1 MVNWKNQSEKMVQWI
16 YDYIHQE
23 IKKKKS
29 TKIENTIPIIAI
41 TSSCW
46 SSSSINKTTP
56 TFHSIKKNFLLHPC
70 IAKCALLM
78 LHLKLLSFKF
88 MIFISQEHKHEI

>member
-41 TSSCW
+41 TSSC
-46 SSSSINKTTP
+46 
-56 TFHSIKKNFLLHPC
+56 
-70 IAKCALLM
+70 
-78 LHLKLLSFKF
+78 
-88 MIFISQEHKHEI
+88 